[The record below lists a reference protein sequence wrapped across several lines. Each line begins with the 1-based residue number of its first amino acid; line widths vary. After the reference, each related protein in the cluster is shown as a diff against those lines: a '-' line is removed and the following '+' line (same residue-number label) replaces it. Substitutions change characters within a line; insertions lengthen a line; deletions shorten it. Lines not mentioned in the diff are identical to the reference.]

1 MTTAIQIITVS
12 PTPTTVH
19 MAAAIRG
26 IIIMDSRSRQ
36 CRVSATY
43 KQMIWDTAGL
53 FWDLWQGLH

>member
-36 CRVSATY
+36 VQGFGYGSGNDKGNGR
-43 KQMIWDTAGL
+43 L